1 MTISESY
8 RKQLVDIHQNTPFGK
23 RGKIPKDLKK
33 LITKLQPESILDFGC
48 GKGRMTA
55 VLKEE
60 YPAIKIV
67 SYDPGNPEFN
77 IPLDNVHVDL
87 LASTDVLEH
96 VEPEFIKQTLES
108 IRTKSRYFYH
118 LISCAPAK
126 LVLPDGRNAHLI
138 QQGPEWWKQLFESV
152 GYTINYEDYK
162 EFYKESK
169 ELKKPMLVKNYII
182 YGETNYG
189 ES

>member
-8 RKQLVDIHQNTPFGK
+8 RKQLIDIHTNTPFGK

-33 LITKLQPESILDFGC
+33 LIKEKNPQSILDFGC

-55 VLKEE
+55 ALKED
-60 YPAIKIV
+60 YPNIAV
-67 SYDPGNPEFN
+67 TSYDPGNPEFN
-77 IPLDNVHVDL
+77 ISLDNVYVDL

-96 VEPEFIKQTLES
+96 VEPEFIEETLGN

-126 LVLPDGRNAHLI
+126 LILPDGRNAHLI
-138 QQGPEWWKQLFESV
+138 QETPEWWKSLFEKA
-152 GYTINYEDYK
+152 GYTVVTEDYR
-162 EFYKESK
+162 EFWKESK

-182 YGETNYG
+182 SGETNYG
-189 ES
+189 KP